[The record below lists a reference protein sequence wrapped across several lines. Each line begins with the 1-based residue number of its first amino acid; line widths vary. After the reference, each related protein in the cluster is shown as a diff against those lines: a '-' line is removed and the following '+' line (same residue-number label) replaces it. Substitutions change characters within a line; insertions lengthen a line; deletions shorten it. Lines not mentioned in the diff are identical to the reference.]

1 MKRSIVIFAVAGI
14 TICSSSSRCVRWCQE
29 QPTKATG
36 QQAGCR
42 HHGPLQTP
50 RACWR
55 RFIVMHPQAHPA
67 ARHLTR
73 TAGEQG
79 HPPYFRVNHHATS
92 AIPPATASAL
102 PG

>member
-1 MKRSIVIFAVAGI
+1 MKRSIVIVAFAAI
-14 TICSSSSRCVRWCQE
+14 TICPSSSRCVRWRQE
-29 QPTKATG
+29 QPAKASG
-36 QQAGCR
+36 QQAGCH
-42 HHGPLQTP
+42 HHGPLRTP

-55 RFIVMHPQAHPA
+55 RFIVTHPQAHPA

-73 TAGEQG
+73 TAGERG
-79 HPPYFRVNHHATS
+79 HRPYFLVNHHTTS